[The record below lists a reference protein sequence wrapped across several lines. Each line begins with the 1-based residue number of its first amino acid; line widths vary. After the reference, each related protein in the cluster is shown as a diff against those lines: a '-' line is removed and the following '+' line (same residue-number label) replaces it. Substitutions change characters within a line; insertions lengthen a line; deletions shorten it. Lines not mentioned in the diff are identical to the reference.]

1 MLLFGLG
8 LSGLGRE
15 RPERGRT
22 GIDRAVEAALPL
34 HHQGTGR
41 IELANDPPIAGPK
54 ADPESATSSIT
65 APMRTPAAIRAASRR
80 APVASIP
87 VANGQ
92 SGARASPDR

>member
-1 MLLFGLG
+1 MLLFGLR

-22 GIDRAVEAALPL
+22 GIDRAVEATLPL

-54 ADPESATSSIT
+54 VGSGVRDQLDHGPDTHTGSD
-65 APMRTPAAIRAASRR
+65 SRGEQTCTCGIHTR
-80 APVASIP
+80 S
-87 VANGQ
+87 
-92 SGARASPDR
+92 